1 MKLAMR
7 SALILLI
14 LASAQTAWS
23 QTADEVIEKSI
34 AAMGGRAA
42 FDKIKTRMMSGT
54 ITINTPGGDLPG
66 TIEVSNA
73 RPFKTRTLIKADLT
87 QFGAGMLEIDQRFD
101 GQNGYMLNTLQGNR
115 DITGN
120 QLENMRNAG
129 FPHAFLAYKELGFT
143 ATLQGKEKVGTGEAY
158 VVVLEPKSGST
169 VRQFV
174 DVETM
179 LPVRFVMRVNVP
191 ELNADIEQTTDL
203 AGYREVDGVKL
214 PFKLTSSSSAQSF
227 TVELSKVEHNVSVD
241 EKLFSKP

>member
-1 MKLAMR
+1 MRLAMR
-7 SALILLI
+7 SALIVLI
-14 LASAQTAWS
+14 LASAQTASS

-42 FDKIKTRMMSGT
+42 FDTIKTRMMSGA

-66 TIEVSNA
+66 TIEILNA
-73 RPFKTRTLIKADLT
+73 RPTKTRTLIKADLT

-101 GQNGYMLNTLQGNR
+101 GQTGYQLNTLQGNR
-115 DITGN
+115 EITGN
-120 QLENMRNAG
+120 QRDNMRNAG

-143 ATLQGKEKVGTGEAY
+143 AKLQGKEKVGAGEAY
-158 VVVLEPKSGST
+158 VVVLEPSSGST
-169 VRQFV
+169 VRHFV

-179 LPVRFVMRVNVP
+179 LPVRFVMSVNVP

-203 AGYREVDGVKL
+203 TGYRDVDGVKV

-227 TVELSKVEHNVSVD
+227 TVELSKVEHNVTVD
-241 EKLFSKP
+241 DKLFSKP